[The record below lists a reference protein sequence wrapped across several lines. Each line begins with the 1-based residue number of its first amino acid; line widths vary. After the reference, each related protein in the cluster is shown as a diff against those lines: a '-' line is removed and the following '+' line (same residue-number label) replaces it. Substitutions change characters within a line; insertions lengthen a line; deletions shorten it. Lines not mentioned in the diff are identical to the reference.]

1 MTSLFNMEIFVKEG
15 FKLNPNEKVVK
26 GIIKAV
32 ERNDGK
38 CPCVHNSEEYEGKS
52 LICPCSDYIKKDICC
67 CNLYVKINE

>member
-1 MTSLFNMEIFVKEG
+1 MEILVKEG
-15 FKLNPNEKVVK
+15 WKLNPNEKIVRS
-26 GIIKAV
+26 ITKAI
-32 ERNDGK
+32 ERNNGE